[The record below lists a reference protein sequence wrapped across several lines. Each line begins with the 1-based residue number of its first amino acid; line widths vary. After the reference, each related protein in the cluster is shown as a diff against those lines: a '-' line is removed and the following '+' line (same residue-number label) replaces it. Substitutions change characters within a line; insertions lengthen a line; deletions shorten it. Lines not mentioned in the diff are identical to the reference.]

1 MDAYA
6 DSHNQILFTG
16 SLMDGPASQWYE
28 SLIDPS
34 IYDVPST
41 YTFDTFI
48 QELDDFFGGGVTLHL
63 LGLLSLVTSV
73 PIASTPIS
81 YLCASSLVLQL

>member
-6 DSHNQILFTG
+6 DSHNQIPFTG
-16 SLMDGPASQWYE
+16 SLMDGQASQWYE

-34 IYDVPST
+34 TYHVPST

-48 QELDDFFGGGVTLHL
+48 QELT
-63 LGLLSLVTSV
+63 TSSV
-73 PIASTPIS
+73 AVSPSTPANA
-81 YLCASSLVLQL
+81 LLLACVKPVQSLS